1 MNATT
6 LTVYSRLAIKRLL
19 PDDLYLWFIHHW
31 PWLQMKVAQ
40 ESKMIPASM
49 HRALWNRYRNEK
61 DKTAA
66 LQASCTE
73 SESNLAWASMSL
85 EKNRIDR
92 EELIRWGKQHGVDLS
107 TNARLLNYLEADRQE
122 RQALEVECLTL
133 RTQSTVDALTGI
145 LNRRGLG
152 TGFAREFSLMKRG
165 LLTGNRPERRQKNH
179 FTAVMFDLDHF
190 KAVNDGQGHTAGDAV
205 ICAVAELATQ
215 YLGHRPSDLIGRLG
229 GDEFLVILP
238 DANPK
243 TVAKQSE
250 DLLIAIRGDRR
261 LQFVEGQPGVTASI
275 GITSMPVT
283 VDSGSPEEFF
293 QALYE
298 EVDTYMYLAKE
309 RGRNQVALAPRL
321 LRPPQV
327 E

>member
-1 MNATT
+1 M
-6 LTVYSRLAIKRLL
+6 
-19 PDDLYLWFIHHW
+19 F
-31 PWLQMKVAQ
+31 
-40 ESKMIPASM
+40 PASI
-49 HRALWNRYRNEK
+49 HQALLKRYQNEK
-61 DKTAA
+61 DKVTA
-66 LQASCTE
+66 LEASRVE
-73 SESNLAWASMSL
+73 SGRNLAWASTRL
-85 EKNRIDR
+85 EKHRVEQ

-107 TNARLLNYLEADRQE
+107 TNARLLNYLETDRQE

-145 LNRRGLG
+145 LNRRGLEQ
-152 TGFAREFSLMKRG
+152 GFARELSLMKRG
-165 LLTGNRPERRQKNH
+165 LLQTTESQLERRKGAR

-190 KAVNDGQGHTAGDAV
+190 KSVNDGQGHTAGDAV

-250 DLLIAIRGDRR
+250 DLLSAMRADRR
-261 LQFVEGQPGVTASI
+261 LQFVEGQVGVTASI

-309 RGRNQVALAPRL
+309 RGKNQVALAPRL

>member
-40 ESKMIPASM
+40 VPASI
-49 HRALWNRYRNEK
+49 HQALWKRYRKEK
-61 DKTAA
+61 AKVEM
-66 LQASCTE
+66 LEASRVE
-73 SESNLAWASMSL
+73 SEGNLAWAAMRL
-85 EKNRIDR
+85 EKHRLDWEGITH
-92 EELIRWGKQHGVDLS
+92 WGQRQGVTLA
-107 TNARLLNYLEADRQE
+107 NHHQLLAYLQASLCE

-133 RTQSTVDALTGI
+133 RTQSTMDALTGI
-145 LNRRGLG
+145 LNRHGLEQ
-152 TGFAREFSLMKRG
+152 GFARELSLMKRG
-165 LLTGNRPERRQKNH
+165 LLQTTESQLERRKGAR

-190 KAVNDGQGHTAGDAV
+190 KSVNDGQGHTAGDAV

-238 DANPK
+238 DADPE

-250 DLLIAIRGDRR
+250 DLLIAIRGDKR

-275 GITSMPVT
+275 GITSVPVT
-283 VDSGSPEEFF
+283 MDSGSPKESF